1 MKMNKT
7 TAVVL
12 AVLLT
17 LVVAGTFAAIL
28 SGWFNPVIRVT
39 SVLLGF
45 LLFGDLA
52 VICGLM
58 GGSYN
63 AK

>member
-17 LVVAGTFAAIL
+17 LVIAGTFAALL

-52 VICGLM
+52 VLCDLL
-58 GGSYN
+58 GGSYD